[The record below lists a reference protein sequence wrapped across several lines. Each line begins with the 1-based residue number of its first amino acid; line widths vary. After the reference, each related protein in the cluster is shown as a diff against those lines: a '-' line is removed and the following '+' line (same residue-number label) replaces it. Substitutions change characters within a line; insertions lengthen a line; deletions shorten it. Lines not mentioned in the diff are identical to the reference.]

1 MSRLRRLLLP
11 TLISFVA
18 LGVCGKLLLTSVQT
32 SHGFRFHNSWS
43 YVGALEF
50 GWPWVYYKRINGTV
64 FPPNPPSRLDISYS
78 RWLLITDV
86 AVLSAAVSAIW
97 LILFWLWRRVGYR
110 FRYSLRG
117 LLLSTVVVAIPFGWL
132 ARQINDWRREQFWI
146 GELADVNVSLAQGD
160 YVDTVSEGLLI
171 SFSGVAIDSSHYPG
185 WLRRLWPD
193 DKWPIFHRVW
203 QLKIERWANLR
214 KRPFEPVLEDALRA
228 MSHVR
233 HISFERDC
241 GFKIIDP
248 TAFSNVEQLE
258 IGDDID
264 DDTLRTIATFPAL
277 CSLTIS
283 GDGITDEGLA
293 RLAECRSLKEISIL
307 SSQITDAGL
316 ASLSKCSGL
325 ENLQLHASS
334 VTDAGVAQLAR
345 LRNLRFLSLYDTQIT
360 DASIDI
366 IAKLPA
372 LEELWLDWNMHLTD
386 RGVRRLVGF
395 PKLIYGSLNLP
406 QLSFETV
413 DLLKHQIPNFE
424 VR

>member
-1 MSRLRRLLLP
+1 MSRLRRFLLP
-11 TLISFVA
+11 TIISCVA
-18 LGVCGKLLLTSVQT
+18 LGVCGKLLLTPAQT
-32 SHGFRFHNSWS
+32 LHGFRFRNSRS

-50 GWPWVYYKRINGTV
+50 GWPWGYYKRRIGTV
-64 FPPNPPSRLDISYS
+64 FPPNPPSLLDISYS
-78 RWLLITDV
+78 RWLLVADV
-86 AVLSAAVSAIW
+86 AALSVAEVAIW
-97 LILFWLWRRVGYR
+97 LISFWLWRRAGYD

-117 LLLSTVVVAIPFGWL
+117 LLLSIVIVAIPLGWL
-132 ARQINDWRREQFWI
+132 ARQIHDWQREQFWI
-146 GELADVNVSLAQGD
+146 GELADVNVSLA
-160 YVDTVSEGLLI
+160 SEDSVCDQLAI
-171 SFSGVAIDSSHYPG
+171 SFAGDVVEPSHFPG

-193 DKWPIFHRVW
+193 DKWPIFHRV
-203 QLKIERWANLR
+203 QQIKIECWANLR

-228 MSHVR
+228 MTHVR

-277 CSLTIS
+277 RSLTIS

-307 SSQITDAGL
+307 SSRITDAGL

-325 ENLQLHASS
+325 ESLQLHASS

-345 LRNLRFLSLYDTQIT
+345 LPNLRFLSLYDTQIT
-360 DASIDI
+360 DAAIDI

-386 RGVRRLVGF
+386 RGVRRLAEF
-395 PKLIYGSLNLP
+395 PKNTCGSINLP

-424 VR
+424 VRSR